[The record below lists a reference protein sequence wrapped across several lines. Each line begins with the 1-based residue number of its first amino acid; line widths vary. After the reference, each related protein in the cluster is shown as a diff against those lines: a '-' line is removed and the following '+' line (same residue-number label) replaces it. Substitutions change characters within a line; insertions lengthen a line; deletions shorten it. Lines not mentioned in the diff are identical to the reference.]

1 MSVMVPLEELRSE
14 LEHRSNAAY
23 LLTVRDDGRPHC
35 VAVTLEWRGDEL
47 VMGAGTTSA
56 HNAAARRQVTLL
68 SPPAAGLAPRGVGS
82 ADDPQPGYSLIV
94 DGEVP
99 APFAPGAAG
108 GEVTV
113 RPTHAVLH
121 RPAVSPAGGRLHD
134 CVPVLDEAT

>member
-94 DGEVP
+94 DGEVTATF
-99 APFAPGAAG
+99 APGAAGGEVTATFAPGAAG

-121 RPAVSPAGGRLHD
+121 RPAVSPA
-134 CVPVLDEAT
+134 